1 MLLFRFKM
9 YFVIKFIIVAD
20 LVVIVALSYQNGFVE
35 NLVSLVTNSKML
47 LFQR

>member
-1 MLLFRFKM
+1 M